1 MSDWVRHIVRFIV
14 SALVLMFIGL
24 IVPGFS
30 TLSFVNALIA
40 AAVITAVGY
49 VIEAAVGRNVSPF
62 GRGVVGFLV
71 AAAVIYVS
79 QFVVPT
85 MRVTVLG
92 ALIAAFIIGLVDM
105 FIPTTLR

>member
-1 MSDWVRHIVRFIV
+1 MGDWVRHLVRFVV
-14 SALVLMFIGL
+14 SALVLMFVGL

-30 TLSFVNALIA
+30 TLSFLNALIA
-40 AAVITAVGY
+40 AAVITIVGY
-49 VIEAAVGRNVSPF
+49 VIEAVIGRNVSPY
-62 GRGVVGFLV
+62 GRGIVGFLV
-71 AAAVIYVS
+71 SAAVIYAA

-92 ALIAAFIIGLVDM
+92 ALIAAFVIGLIDM